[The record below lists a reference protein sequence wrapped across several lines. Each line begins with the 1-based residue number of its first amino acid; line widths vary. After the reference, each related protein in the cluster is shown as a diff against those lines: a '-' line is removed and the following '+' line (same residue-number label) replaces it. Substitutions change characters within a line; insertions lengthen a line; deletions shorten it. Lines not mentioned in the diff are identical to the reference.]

1 MKEFNVNCSK
11 AFDHYI
17 ALDKHE
23 RVPFP
28 VMVHL
33 VFCPVCRAAVRQM
46 AAAETLLLRPLSVQ
60 STKSNLSDDPV
71 LSAALDK
78 IAAAGLAY
86 PVRDPVAKRV
96 SLLRWFLA
104 GILLAGGFAL
114 FPFTSSG
121 IWMQAE
127 FGKALVV
134 PFYILCGCA
143 VTAYGG
149 LFVGTNIDLFV
160 KRFKTLKTGF

>member
-1 MKEFNVNCSK
+1 MKEFNVKCSN
-11 AFDHYI
+11 AFERYL

-23 RVPFP
+23 RVPFSI
-28 VMVHL
+28 MIHL
-33 VFCPVCRAAVRQM
+33 FFCPVCRTAVRQM
-46 AAAETLLLRPLSVQ
+46 AAAEVLLSRPFAVRSHRTEAPV
-60 STKSNLSDDPV
+60 DPV
-71 LSAALDK
+71 VSAALGK

-86 PVRDPVAKRV
+86 PVREPVAKRV
-96 SLLRWFLA
+96 SLFRWLLV

-114 FPFTSSG
+114 FPFTASG
-121 IWMQAE
+121 VWMQDE
-127 FGKALVV
+127 FGKALVI

-160 KRFKTLKTGF
+160 KRFKTLKAGY

>member
-23 RVPFP
+23 RVPLP

-46 AAAETLLLRPLSVQ
+46 AAAETLLSRPLSVQ

-96 SLLRWFLA
+96 SCSAGSWPGFFLP
-104 GILLAGGFAL
+104 GFAL

-134 PFYILCGCA
+134 PFIFSVDA
-143 VTAYGG
+143 
-149 LFVGTNIDLFV
+149 
-160 KRFKTLKTGF
+160 R

>member
-23 RVPFP
+23 RVPLP

-46 AAAETLLLRPLSVQ
+46 AAAETILSRPLSVQ
-60 STKSNLSDDPV
+60 LTKSNLSDDPV
-71 LSAALDK
+71 LSAALDT
-78 IAAAGLAY
+78 IAAAGLSY

-96 SLLRWFLA
+96 SLLRWFLV
-104 GILLAGGFAL
+104 GILLAGGSPCFRSLRRESGCRLNSGTRLL
-114 FPFTSSG
+114 FLLHSL
-121 IWMQAE
+121 WMRGNRVRRA
-127 FGKALVV
+127 
-134 PFYILCGCA
+134 
-143 VTAYGG
+143 
-149 LFVGTNIDLFV
+149 FVGTNIDLFV